1 MAKRG
6 TEMSYEL
13 KVTLREVRPAIWR
26 RVRVAGSLTLRDLH
40 HVLQVA
46 LGWTDSHLHEFEIRG
61 RRYGMPDSEED
72 YGESPLDEVE
82 YRLGE
87 LVRVGDRFEYV
98 YDFGDNWRHEVVA
111 EKRVPLERDA
121 PKADCLAGKRAC
133 PPEDCGSTY
142 GYAHLLEVLADPK
155 HEEHAEL
162 REWVGPDFA
171 PESFDAA
178 WVSRQL
184 RGAGS
189 AAWRRRRERYYHST

>member
-133 PPEDCGSTY
+133 PPEDWTC
-142 GYAHLLEVLADPK
+142 
-155 HEEHAEL
+155 
-162 REWVGPDFA
+162 A
-171 PESFDAA
+171 P
-178 WVSRQL
+178 R
-184 RGAGS
+184 
-189 AAWRRRRERYYHST
+189 